1 MILSYTFFFPLK
13 MIYKFSLKNK
23 RYNVFNKYCK
33 KKINKNKEKEKILNP
48 YFK

>member
-23 RYNVFNKYCK
+23 RYNVFNKYFK
-33 KKINKNKEKEKILNP
+33 KKLLKIKKKKK
-48 YFK
+48 Y